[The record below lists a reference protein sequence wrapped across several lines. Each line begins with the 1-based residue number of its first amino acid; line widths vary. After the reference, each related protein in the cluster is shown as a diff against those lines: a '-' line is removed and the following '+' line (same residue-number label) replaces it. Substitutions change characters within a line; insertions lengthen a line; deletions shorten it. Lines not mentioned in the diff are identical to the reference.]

1 MASILIDLE
10 TSWMPIPR
18 RGGRSRLPSGEVEA
32 MRRGAM
38 SLAGI
43 RGRVTDAFMSYDLT
57 IAPILV

>member
-1 MASILIDLE
+1 
-10 TSWMPIPR
+10 
-18 RGGRSRLPSGEVEA
+18 